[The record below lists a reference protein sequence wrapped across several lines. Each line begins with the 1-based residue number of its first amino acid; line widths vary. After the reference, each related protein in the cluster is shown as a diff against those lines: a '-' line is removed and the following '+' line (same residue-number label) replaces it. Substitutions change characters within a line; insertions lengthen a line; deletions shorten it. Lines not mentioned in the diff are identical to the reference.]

1 MRIASTIEGVSDCS
15 CELRATVGWE
25 FRSLVLRTDAR
36 TLVVT
41 RASGEWS
48 VDAALGPGEGAGSG
62 HLRLPLSNTLPIR
75 RLALDA
81 GDGTEI
87 ITAYIRVPELT
98 VTVDPQ
104 RYTRLS
110 ADEYLHE
117 FLDSDFRRTITVDDA
132 GLMVTPRR
140 GLWNPPDGPAVSS
153 LRPARVVEVQ
163 IRRTPGPSAVP
174 PNLAQV
180 TVGSLEVQ

>member
-1 MRIASTIEGVSDCS
+1 MQ
-15 CELRATVGWE
+15 
-25 FRSLVLRTDAR
+25 LRTSRDCRLGVPFSCSQNGCSHAGRDTRERRVVCRRR
-36 TLVVT
+36 TAT
-41 RASGEWS
+41 R
-48 VDAALGPGEGAGSG
+48 PGEGAGSG

-163 IRRTPGPSAVP
+163 IDELQGLQQFPPTSRR
-174 PNLAQV
+174 
-180 TVGSLEVQ
+180 

>member
-1 MRIASTIEGVSDCS
+1 M
-15 CELRATVGWE
+15 
-25 FRSLVLRTDAR
+25 
-36 TLVVT
+36 
-41 RASGEWS
+41 
-48 VDAALGPGEGAGSG
+48 
-62 HLRLPLSNTLPIR
+62 
-75 RLALDA
+75 
-81 GDGTEI
+81 
-87 ITAYIRVPELT
+87 PELT

-163 IRRTPGPSAVP
+163 IDELQGLQQFPPTSRR
-174 PNLAQV
+174 
-180 TVGSLEVQ
+180 